1 MSQPTEKAK
10 APRNPTDA
18 SSSKEEPDPK
28 RAKTTTTTANA
39 TQSNIL
45 NFFASS
51 KPKPANTK
59 AKADPP
65 KESVTKPAAAK
76 ADPSLKDDRKSAA
89 DSSSSEQQPIIIHPK
104 LVQPARNVSWQSY
117 HDTIVLLRKIA
128 KEEPRTK
135 IAAFDLD
142 GTLFVWSAGGG
153 FWPSQP
159 NHYELW
165 SSGVIT
171 KLRGLYDNGYKLV
184 LFSNQGGI
192 QKAHQGKKAT
202 LVKTVVDWLAHQID
216 RPVYCTMSTKSP
228 KKSDDSF
235 HKPGRKMW
243 DTMVQIHNKG
253 VDVDLSESFFV
264 GDSAEP
270 DDEQGGVDRRF
281 AETVGIKFYTPTEYF
296 GPSDYDKRQLAKG
309 VQAVVSPPPQQA
321 LEARKA
327 LLGGYMKGPI
337 LLILCG
343 VQGSGKST
351 FCEQLLQQNNDHW
364 VHLSQ
369 DTINNGKPG
378 KRETVEEQTRT
389 SLQLGK
395 SVVVDRMHLDPQQRG
410 YFIEVANSMSAPA
423 HVVLLNPPKE
433 IIAKRVRER
442 TNHPGK
448 VEGAQGAKIAIQS
461 ISRIVLPTYSEDD
474 IELISSTST
483 TSGAKRICDLYR
495 GLLGLSSNQKLPLK
509 PHLQQQHMHLDDTHT
524 MPVIALGTMG
534 VGKRIAKDVVNSALC
549 AGFRAID
556 TAPSYKNEEQVGDA
570 VVDDADD
577 IFCIVKIPKSVTEPD
592 QVRPALEL
600 TLKNLQRKHADL
612 LLLHWPCDVI
622 NAGTLATV
630 WKEMERCMKDG
641 GLVKALGVCNFN
653 ASALAELLPSCSIRP
668 VVNQVERHPLL
679 PQMPL
684 VDFCAR
690 NDILLQAHTPL
701 GQGKANLLEHAVIT
715 RIAKETGASPAQVCL
730 QWNKQQGVAVVPKC
744 KSEEHMKELQTC
756 KVLSP
761 DQMRD
766 LDSLGRESHRFVA
779 PPFMYGKGT
788 YCWGER
794 MPTRK

>member
-10 APRNPTDA
+10 APPRNPTDA
-18 SSSKEEPDPK
+18 SSKEEEPDPK
-28 RAKTTTTTANA
+28 RAKTTNA

-51 KPKPANTK
+51 KPKPASTK
-59 AKADPP
+59 NPPKESPKQP
-65 KESVTKPAAAK
+65 KESVTQPDPQEKKKPAAAK
-76 ADPSLKDDRKSAA
+76 ADPAGA
-89 DSSSSEQQPIIIHPK
+89 SEPIHPK

-117 HDTIVLLRKIA
+117 QDTIVLLRKIA

-142 GTLFVWSAGGG
+142 GTLFVWSGSSG

-159 NHYELW
+159 KHYELW
-165 SSGVIT
+165 STGVIT
-171 KLRGLYDNGYKLV
+171 KLRELYDEGYKLV

-202 LVKTVVDWLAHQID
+202 LVKTVMDWLAHEID
-216 RPVYCTMSTKSP
+216 RPVYAIMSTKSP

-243 DTMVQIHNKG
+243 DTMIQIHNKG
-253 VDVDLSESFFV
+253 VDVDLSQSFYV

-270 DDEQGGVDRRF
+270 DDEQGGVDRKF

-296 GPSDYDKRQLAKG
+296 GPSDFDKRQLAKG
-309 VQAVVSPPPQQA
+309 TAAQAVSPPPQEALQA
-321 LEARKA
+321 RAA
-327 LLGGYMKGPI
+327 LLGGYLKGPI

-351 FCEQLLQQNNDHW
+351 FCEKLLRETNGHW

-389 SLQLGK
+389 SLRLGK
-395 SVVVDRMHLDPQQRG
+395 SVVVDRMHLDSVQRG
-410 YFIEVANSMSAPA
+410 YFVEVAKSMDVPA
-423 HVVLLNPPKE
+423 HVVLLNPPKD

-448 VEGAQGAKIAIQS
+448 VEGAQGAKTAVQS
-461 ISRIVLPTYSEDD
+461 ISRIVLPTYSEDGV
-474 IELISSTST
+474 ELISSTST
-483 TSGAKRICDLYR
+483 ISGAARICDIY
-495 GLLGLSSNQKLPLK
+495 GGLGLSNRRP
-509 PHLQQQHMHLDDTHT
+509 PDTHLNLDDTNT
-524 MPVIALGTMG
+524 IPVIALGTMG
-534 VGKRIAKDVVNSALC
+534 LGKRIAKNVVNSAMC
-549 AGFRAID
+549 AGFRAVD
-556 TAPSYKNEEQVGDA
+556 TAPSYKNEEQLGDA
-570 VVDDADD
+570 LAEEDD

-592 QVRPALEL
+592 QVRPALEQS
-600 TLKNLQRKHADL
+600 LKNLQRKHADL

-630 WKEMERCMKDG
+630 WKEMETCMKDD
-641 GLVKALGVCNFN
+641 GLCKALGVCNFN
-653 ASALAELLPSCSIRP
+653 ASALAELLPICSIRP
-668 VVNQVERHPLL
+668 VVNQVERHPML
-679 PQMPL
+679 PQMQL

-701 GQGKANLLEHAVIT
+701 GQGKVNLLEHAMIT
-715 RIAKETGASPAQVCL
+715 RIAKETDMSSAQVCL

-744 KSEEHMKELQTC
+744 KSEEHLKELQTC

-761 DQMRD
+761 DQMKD